1 MLGPGKCWSKL
12 MFSRPC
18 LLKRLL
24 AFLLGYG
31 YSSYS
36 SGCVCIFS
44 LRRGS
49 KRRGQLSKR

>member
-1 MLGPGKCWSKL
+1 MLVKINVFPS
-12 MFSRPC
+12 
-18 LLKRLL
+18 LLTEPLL